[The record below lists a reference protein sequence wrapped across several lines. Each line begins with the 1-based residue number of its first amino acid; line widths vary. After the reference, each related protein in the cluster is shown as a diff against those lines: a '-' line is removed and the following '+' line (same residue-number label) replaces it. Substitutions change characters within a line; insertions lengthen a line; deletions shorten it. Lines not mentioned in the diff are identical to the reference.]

1 MQKLIVN
8 LLCFSYPGPLDYDDF
23 TIESVHVA
31 GGRFLTDND
40 IIDLMVCS
48 TDK

>member
-8 LLCFSYPGPLDYDDF
+8 LPCFSYPGPLDYDDF

-31 GGRFLTDND
+31 GGRFLTDNN
-40 IIDLMVCS
+40 IIDLMVC
-48 TDK
+48 